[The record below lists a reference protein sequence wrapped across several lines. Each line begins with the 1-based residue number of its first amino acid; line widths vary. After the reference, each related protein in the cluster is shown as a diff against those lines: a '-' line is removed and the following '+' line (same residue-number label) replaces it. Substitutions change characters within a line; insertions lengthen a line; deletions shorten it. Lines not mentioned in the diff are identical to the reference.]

1 MWADWGSSNIVRLG
15 RRWQTEGAAVKRY
28 PTIFDGADMQFN
40 NIGFVGGEL
49 VSSFDVELVGFTVSF
64 PLLI

>member
-1 MWADWGSSNIVRLG
+1 
-15 RRWQTEGAAVKRY
+15 
-28 PTIFDGADMQFN
+28 MQFN
-40 NIGFVGGEL
+40 SIGFVGGEL